1 MSPRFLNKSLKIKQ
15 LKPSL
20 PKGVRDFT
28 PTQTANRAYLFNVI
42 KKYFK
47 LYGFLPIETP
57 AMENLA
63 TLTGKYGDEGD
74 QLIFKIINSGD
85 YLSKVKD
92 DALLQDSAKLLPHIS
107 EKALRYDLTVPFAR
121 YVSMNRNDIEFP
133 FKRYQIQP
141 VWRADRPQKGRYRE
155 FYQCDADI
163 VGSNSLLNEVEIVN
177 LISDVFTELD
187 FSVAIKIN
195 NRKILIGIAEVCN
208 CEAQFT
214 QLTVIIDK
222 LDKIGI
228 EGVKNEFEKSGFE
241 ANTIE
246 KIAEFLSFK
255 GSNEEV
261 LAFLENKLSISKIG
275 KEGCE
280 ELKAVVENPNIGVDK
295 KHVLEI
301 DITLARGLNYYT
313 GTIFEV
319 KNNDARSDFKNS
331 ISGGGRYDD
340 LTGIF
345 GLPDTPGVGISFGAD
360 RIYDILEELSLFPAE
375 ASSFTKV
382 LFVNFGENEANHAL
396 MLTKKLRK
404 EGIAAEV
411 FPDNSKMKKQM
422 NFANKRN
429 IPFVA
434 LIGESEIA
442 DNTITL
448 KNMEA
453 GTQETIKFEQL
464 VEILK

>member
-1 MSPRFLNKSLKIKQ
+1 MTEKLYKKTI

-20 PKGVRDFT
+20 PKGVRDFS
-28 PTQTANRAYLFNVI
+28 PTQTANREYLFGVI

-57 AMENLA
+57 AMENLS

-85 YLSKVKD
+85 YLSKIEDKN
-92 DALLQDSAKLLPHIS
+92 LLNDSAKLLPHIS

-163 VGSNSLLNEVEIVN
+163 VGSTSLLNEVEIVN
-177 LISDVFTELD
+177 LIDDVFAELN
-187 FSVAIKIN
+187 FAVSIKIN
-195 NRKILIGIAEVCN
+195 NRKILNGIAEVCN

-228 EGVKNEFEKSGFE
+228 EGVKIEFEKSGFE
-241 ANTIE
+241 KNTIGN
-246 KIAEFLSFK
+246 IVEFLNLK
-255 GSNEEV
+255 GTNAEI
-261 LAFLENKLSISKIG
+261 LNFLNDKLQNSKIG
-275 KEGCE
+275 MEGCE
-280 ELKAVVENPNIGVDK
+280 ELKTVVENPNITLNENNN
-295 KHVLEI
+295 LEI

-313 GTIFEV
+313 GSIFEV

-360 RIYDILEELSLFPAE
+360 RIYDIMEELNLFPSE

-396 MLTKKLRK
+396 MLTKKLRQK
-404 EGIAAEV
+404 NIAAEV
-411 FPDNSKMKKQM
+411 FPDNAKMKKQM

-434 LIGESEIA
+434 LIGESEINN
-442 DNTITL
+442 NTITL
-448 KNMEA
+448 KNMQN
-453 GTQETIKFEQL
+453 GTQETITFDEMVL
-464 VEILK
+464 RLS